1 MLGLGSVDEGVTARD
16 VRDAL
21 ARLMMEVFMADQGSS
36 SLALKWHSKWHS
48 YLCLLELKLAHELG
62 DLGLE
67 GGLLAEPL
75 VLFFGH
81 VSRLEP
87 NGRGGFVRLGGELL
101 LLHSQGCLLGFET
114 PLLSGEGARC
124 GVVGGIDGRGLAP
137 RLLLPSEEASAAVL
151 FMRME
156 NLELLEIELRRE
168 IERWTI
174 IGGGGGEVWSGGAA
188 GALVGSSRLLF
199 LELCRIVL
207 HRRFR
212 LAGDGVCLL
221 ALEILDLGAE
231 CRRALIVLRH
241 RRLTLCLHRRLHRR
255 L

>member
-1 MLGLGSVDEGVTARD
+1 
-16 VRDAL
+16 
-21 ARLMMEVFMADQGSS
+21 MADQGSS

-151 FMRME
+151 CMRLE

-174 IGGGGGEVWSGGAA
+174 IGGGGRSVVGRCSGGF
-188 GALVGSSRLLF
+188 GRLVTPALSGTLPNRTPSPLSLGRRWRLPPGS
-199 LELCRIVL
+199 
-207 HRRFR
+207 
-212 LAGDGVCLL
+212 
-221 ALEILDLGAE
+221 
-231 CRRALIVLRH
+231 
-241 RRLTLCLHRRLHRR
+241 
-255 L
+255 